1 MIYGLCLDTLKELKM
16 TAWLCSVSPS
26 LDDAD
31 VCKLSRF
38 PLQQEE
44 QSLLDSP
51 TLGSARQRLVMY
63 KCEDCDEA
71 FALCFLF
78 CVCVWR
84 SKRAATC
91 LATIAGSYT
100 SAYLAG
106 DGA

>member
-1 MIYGLCLDTLKELKM
+1 M

-26 LDDAD
+26 LDDAA

-71 FALCFLF
+71 FALCSL
-78 CVCVWR
+78 CHVRVGR
-84 SKRAATC
+84 SVRPEAWLAA
-91 LATIAGSYT
+91 IARTYANTDMARCST
-100 SAYLAG
+100 
-106 DGA
+106 